1 MDRECLLSCR
11 MTVTNHGDADNQS
24 VGVVLPQPC
33 RDVLGVR
40 HDTTL
45 QLHCWRDRLMMAPLS
60 ASLPDTAPIKRRRR
74 PVVQNSSL
82 QVNIPAAARDVLGV
96 EQGDMMHGQQF
107 DHCLVARPLNEA
119 LAGEAR

>member
-1 MDRECLLSCR
+1 

-60 ASLPDTAPIKRRRR
+60 VSLPDSAPIKRRRR

-82 QVNIPAAARDVLGV
+82 QLNIPAAARDVLGV
-96 EQGDMMHGQQF
+96 EQGDLMHGQQF
-107 DHCLVARPLNEA
+107 DHCLVARPLDEV